1 MFCVILHL
9 PKLQNTLIEN
19 SQFLSIDFFLINYSP
34 SEQLI
39 DVLLSDCHSVLPNW
53 LSPPV
58 LCILLLLLFLAAV
71 LVVSVKSLPP

>member
-19 SQFLSIDFFLINYSP
+19 SQFLSIDFFLTNYNLS
-34 SEQLI
+34 

-58 LCILLLLLFLAAV
+58 LCILLLLFLAAV